1 MASLIKGQILKHLSK
16 FVKNLSPNQ
25 INLSALRGEG
35 ELTNLELNETV
46 LTELLELPAWIRL
59 TKATCNRASIRIQWT
74 KLKTIPIQLSLDEL
88 RVQLETCDELRTAG
102 TGTGLAYSPPM
113 AGQYGFSDKV
123 VDGIMISINLVHISI
138 TSLAFT
144 ASFQMSRIVVESAT
158 PTWQRASLPMTRLK
172 ELDRGEV
179 LIFKELSWQTVRIEA
194 KSTVSEDLTPLRLI
208 TNQARCRITIKK
220 RISDCAILGCRLV
233 LILDDLLWVLT
244 DNQLKAA
251 LHFVDSISGLVKKA
265 TEQVQKQKAVRK
277 LQNQIIDRGSMA
289 RNRTPQM
296 SPAAAKTFA
305 RYDVVETSYHFYS
318 DRIDLHF
325 CDDPGG
331 GRSSHPD
338 LSEGGAFQVSLS
350 KLQIDYYPYHL
361 ARGDRKHWIRYTD
374 SCHRQWMQAGLATF
388 DTRFLDVLLAG
399 KNHTPLARAGVQ
411 GRGGGSHTRDT
422 APSQEEGLRD
432 MVVAQLSRLMT
443 TNVIVRL
450 HDISLW
456 RVATTSS
463 SPVATRSP
471 PQELCRGDTA
481 RFSLPPD
488 LPLVHMEF
496 TQFYYPG
503 DLDFPL
509 PPPALM
515 LYLNPITIWID
526 TLTLLWINAFTL
538 NLQKSVAGLQAS
550 LAMEKSDSFYADV
563 KAELLMPRIIYC
575 SGGRVPSPTDPG
587 NSSKDRPVALEI
599 QASRITASNYR
610 SQDTGNHADLAAILD
625 KFQNS
630 SLFFGAEFPALVG
643 DTTVVCEKLVSHA
656 TGQDKVRS
664 LPSLVAA
671 NTQEL
676 VQAMRKD
683 LLWTEAR
690 DVWQVT
696 VDPVWADFHMTA
708 SCHDRPVPLLYNTN
722 LTLWIYAKPESPPP
736 RETKPVQRSDSTNQ
750 KPVQRSDSINQKPV
764 QRSDSINQKPVQRT
778 DSINQRPSRKL
789 LMDFYTST
797 ADNQEQETKLAETA
811 QIHVLATTSQ
821 LVSLQLDHHQL
832 LFILRLLESVS
843 ELTSFLSAD
852 TSRIL
857 PPSPGET
864 SLVLG
869 AVLPQVDIS
878 VILPIEEISLE
889 QEPVVDSNLLQAT
902 SQLLSPNSE
911 TPTLEPSPSHATLPS
926 EEKEEMLVED
936 FIPEMTLSSDESADV
951 SPKLERI
958 EDKSD
963 PLSTSRPITPINV
976 KSSQQSCV
984 NNDLGEIQFPPKLN
998 LVPTNSLGP
1007 SLASPAGT
1015 ISRSQGLTSSF
1026 NNMLGGLM
1034 SGRNSDSYLS
1044 LPGGAKSPEADFDSL
1059 SVRSDDSGE
1068 SEGFVMLGAEERD
1081 GMDVLFSVRDREPSP
1096 EMAAE
1101 VMGEEP
1107 QKIIIS
1113 TDQPLD
1119 HQEPVE
1125 KIVTTLTI
1133 HLGRLEAIQQSRA
1146 TGPSSVLLTVGSLGL
1161 SEVPAQS
1168 WKHFQHK
1175 FSQSGKCW
1183 SESTLEPSHQAI
1195 RLRMNSTPPCNPAS
1209 ALANLPADLDISMG
1223 EKIARVTQADL
1234 AVIVQDLP
1242 FKLCGSTTAKLGDF
1256 LQDEIIPTPLPMK
1269 VKLKNVAV
1277 NLVEDR
1283 PPKEGSIPVP
1293 DLDLV
1298 VKDLTLTRNIQGV
1311 FSVESGG
1318 EEFGVVES
1326 GGDALAEE
1334 SDVQKQLDDAM
1345 SEVRIL
1351 RAKLATA
1358 EGVARSRM
1366 VEQGV
1371 KVKQLEQASSQ
1382 IDALVAEKTSLM
1394 DTLKYLQ
1401 MELVKS
1407 GKKQ

>member
-25 INLSALRGEG
+25 INLSALKGEG

-88 RVQLETCDELRTAG
+88 RVQLETCDELRTSG
-102 TGTGLAYSPPM
+102 TGTGMAYSPPM
-113 AGQYGFSDKV
+113 TGQYGFSDKV
-123 VDGIMISINLVHISI
+123 VDGIMLSINLVHISI

-277 LQNQIIDRGSMA
+277 LQNQATVDRGSMA
-289 RNRTPQM
+289 RNRAPQM

-338 LSEGGAFQVSLS
+338 LAQGAAFQVSLS

-411 GRGGGSHTRDT
+411 GRAGGNHARDT

-456 RVATTSS
+456 RVATSS
-463 SPVATRSP
+463 TPVATRSP

-515 LYLNPITIWID
+515 LYLNPITIWVD

-538 NLQKSVAGLQAS
+538 NLQKSVTGLQAS

-575 SGGRVPSPTDPG
+575 AGGRVPSHTEPG
-587 NSSKDRPVALEI
+587 SSNKERPVSLEI

-643 DTTVVCEKLVSHA
+643 DTTVVCEKLVAHA

-676 VQAMRKD
+676 VQAMRRD

-696 VDPVWADFHMTA
+696 VDPVWADFHGTA

-722 LTLWIYAKPESPPP
+722 VTLWIYAKPE
-736 RETKPVQRSDSTNQ
+736 ETKPI
-750 KPVQRSDSINQKPV
+750 QRSDSIK
-764 QRSDSINQKPVQRT
+764 QKPVQRT

-789 LMDFYTST
+789 LMDYYTST
-797 ADNQEQETKLAETA
+797 ADNQEPDTKLADTA

-852 TSRIL
+852 TTTIL

-878 VILPIEEISLE
+878 IILPIEELVATE
-889 QEPVVDSNLLQAT
+889 QVAVTDNLVDSNLLQAT
-902 SQLLSPNSE
+902 SQLMISPNSE
-911 TPTLEPSPSHATLPS
+911 TPTTPTLEPSPSHAKLSTGEGEGKELI
-926 EEKEEMLVED
+926 EE

-984 NNDLGEIQFPPKLN
+984 NNDLGEVQFPPKLN
-998 LVPTNSLGP
+998 LVPTSSIGP
-1007 SLASPAGT
+1007 SST

-1068 SEGFVMLGAEERD
+1068 SEGFVMLGSEERD
-1081 GMDVLFSVRDREPSP
+1081 GMDVLFSVREREPSP
-1096 EMAAE
+1096 ELAAE
-1101 VMGEEP
+1101 VMEEEP
-1107 QKIIIS
+1107 QKIIVCTESPI
-1113 TDQPLD
+1113 DNN
-1119 HQEPVE
+1119 HEPVE
-1125 KIVTTLTI
+1125 KLVTTLTV

-1146 TGPSSVLLTVGSLGL
+1146 TGPSSVLLTVGSIGL
-1161 SEVPAQS
+1161 TEVAAQS

-1175 FSQSGKCW
+1175 FSQSGKSW
-1183 SESTLEPSHQAI
+1183 SESTLAPSHQAV
-1195 RLRMNSTPPCNPAS
+1195 RLRMNSTPPDNPAS
-1209 ALANLPADLDISMG
+1209 ALASLPSDLDISMG
-1223 EKIARVTQADL
+1223 ERIARVTQADL

-1242 FKLCGSTTAKLGDF
+1242 VKLHGSTTAKLADF
-1256 LQDEIIPTPLPMK
+1256 LQDEIIPTPLPMR
-1269 VKLKNVAV
+1269 VKLTNVAV

-1283 PPKEGSIPVP
+1283 PPKDGNVPVP

-1298 VKDLTLTRNIQGV
+1298 LKDLTLTRDKAGV
-1311 FSVESGG
+1311 FGVESGG

-1326 GGDALAEE
+1326 KVEE
-1334 SDVQKQLDDAM
+1334 NTEERELQRQLDDAM
-1345 SEVRIL
+1345 AEVRIL
-1351 RAKLATA
+1351 RAKLATS

-1407 GKKQ
+1407 GKKP